1 METHVPIIERVP
13 ITPLPALSERERIR
27 VAAITAIAEIQLGA
41 EVEVTEE
48 DRNLARQIMM
58 DGRRVTKAEL
68 AKPAVI
74 LHLEALLESYDYDVV
89 QDAKRLRAYVTNRL
103 LEESN
108 NPDPKIRLRALE
120 NLGKISD
127 VGLFVERRELVVSQK
142 SEQELEAELKESLA
156 RLLNPEDVI
165 DVTPRDP
172 GNAQDAQPPLYE
184 PSISAI
190 EDELEH
196 LADD

>member
-27 VAAITAIAEIQLGA
+27 VAALTAIAEIQLGA

-142 SEQELEAELKESLA
+142 SEQELEAELKERLSQ
-156 RLLNPEDVI
+156 LLNPEDVI

-172 GNAQDAQPPLYE
+172 GDAQDAQPPLYE

-190 EDELEH
+190 EEELDH

>member
-142 SEQELEAELKESLA
+142 SEQELEAELKERLSQ
-156 RLLNPEDVI
+156 LLNPEDVI

-172 GNAQDAQPPLYE
+172 GDAQDAQPPLYE
-184 PSISAI
+184 PSIRSI
-190 EDELEH
+190 EDELDH